1 MHYSPLF
8 LSPSS
13 ASSSALFSAVA
24 LAVALAV
31 VLSPFTPYYLTIFLF
46 ITPAPSLNS
55 FTSSITAITTA
66 PSTPIKQKGEA
77 SAASPLITIYVL
89 TFAIHHLSVKVIT
102 KGI

>member
-13 ASSSALFSAVA
+13 ASSSALSS
-24 LAVALAV
+24 AVALAV
-31 VLSPFTPYYLTIFLF
+31 VLSPFIPYYLTIFLF
-46 ITPAPSLNS
+46 ITPALFLNS
-55 FTSSITAITTA
+55 FIPSITAITTA

-77 SAASPLITIYVL
+77 SAASPLITTYVL